1 MEKINKLIV
10 YLMAISNYS
19 KDIHYN
25 AKGEAFYSKHLLS
38 DRIQENINGYIDSIK
53 ELFFLSTDEMPLSS
67 SEYLKQASE
76 MIPPIEKYDKDSFIN
91 LFNLIIEALKL
102 IEEIEANK
110 AEENLLGEIAQNLQI
125 SIGLINRQIK

>member
-53 ELFFLSTDEMPLSS
+53 ELFFLPTDEMPLSS

-76 MIPPIEKYDKDSFIN
+76 MIPQIEKYDKDSFIN